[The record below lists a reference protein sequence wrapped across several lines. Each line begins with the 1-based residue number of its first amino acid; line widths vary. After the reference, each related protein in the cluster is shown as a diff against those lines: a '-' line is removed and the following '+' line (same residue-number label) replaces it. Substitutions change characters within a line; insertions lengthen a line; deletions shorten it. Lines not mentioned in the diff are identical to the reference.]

1 MSKGIRNGEL
11 GMRNLNYA
19 LRITNCALL
28 FLLLIICATAFAKN
42 VTVTGTGITATE
54 AENDALRAAVE
65 NTLGVLVDS
74 ETLVQNSM
82 LISDNIY
89 TQSRG
94 FVTDYQVLSREQIA
108 GGWRVTINA
117 EVDTQPD
124 SKLMSELTRLGIIN
138 VQLRNPKIAVY
149 VPEQHLNYSVGGAG
163 GETAIVK
170 TLLNAGFSNVVEV
183 GTGLSYQN
191 PMAMN
196 VAQMKAAADK
206 FGVDIMI
213 VGESFSEGVGDLG
226 NYLPGNQRTNMEACR
241 ARVEAKMFIVRTGQV
256 IAADGKYGSS
266 YDNSQAIAAK
276 KALATAGEQ
285 MGNYFVEQI
294 TGMYTSRQG
303 VEVIVYG
310 ADFSKINLV
319 QSALGRVSRVKNVN
333 LSSYENGRGVFNV
346 GYGGSPQT
354 LFNELQALTPANLTL
369 QALTYNTL
377 TIYVR

>member
-1 MSKGIRNGEL
+1 MKKFAIIIF
-11 GMRNLNYA
+11 A
-19 LRITNCALL
+19 LMM
-28 FLLLIICATAFAKN
+28 ICVTASAKM
-42 VTVTGTGITATE
+42 VTVTGMGATSNE

-82 LISDNIY
+82 LINDQIY

-94 FVTDYQVLSREQIA
+94 FVNDYQVLSREQI
-108 GGWRVTINA
+108 GNVWRVTINA
-117 EVDTQPD
+117 VVDDQPN
-124 SKLMSELTRLGIIN
+124 SRLMSELTRLGIIN

-149 VPEQHLNYSVGGAG
+149 VPEQHLNYGVGGSG

-183 GTGLSYQN
+183 GTGLSYSN
-191 PMAMN
+191 PMGMN
-196 VAQMKAAADK
+196 AAQMRQAAQAY
-206 FGVDIMI
+206 GADIMI
-213 VGESFSEGVGDLG
+213 VGESFSEGVGDVG
-226 NYLPGNQRTNMEACR
+226 KWLPGNQRTNMEACR

-256 IAADGKYGSS
+256 IAADGKFASA

-276 KALATAGEQ
+276 KALASAGEE

-303 VEVIVYG
+303 VEVVVYA
-310 ADFSKINLV
+310 ADFSKINAV
-319 QSALGRVSRVKNVN
+319 QSALGKVNRVKNVN
-333 LSSYENGRGVFNV
+333 LSSYENGRAVFNLQ
-346 GYGGSPQT
+346 YGGSPQT
-354 LFNELQALTPANLTL
+354 LFNELQAVMNAELTL
-369 QALTYNTL
+369 QSLAYNTL

>member
-1 MSKGIRNGEL
+1 MKKFVIIIFS
-11 GMRNLNYA
+11 
-19 LRITNCALL
+19 LL
-28 FLLLIICATAFAKN
+28 MIICAEAAAKN
-42 VTVTGTGITATE
+42 ITVTGTGMTPSE

-74 ETLVQNSM
+74 ETLVQNQM
-82 LISDNIY
+82 LISDQIY

-94 FVTDYQVLSREQIA
+94 FVNDYYVVSREQI
-108 GGWRVTINA
+108 GEIWRVTINA
-117 EVDTQPD
+117 EIDTQPD
-124 SKLMSELTRLGIIN
+124 SKLMSELARLGIIN

-149 VPEQHLNYSVGGAG
+149 VPEQHLNYNVGGSG

-183 GTGLSYQN
+183 GTGLNYQS

-196 VAQMKAAADK
+196 VAQMKQAAQNFSA
-206 FGVDIMI
+206 DIMI

-241 ARVEAKMFIVRTGQV
+241 ARVEAKMFVVRTGQV
-256 IAADGKYGSS
+256 IAADGKYGSA

-276 KALATAGEQ
+276 KALASAGEQ

-294 TGMYTSRQG
+294 TGMYTSRQA

-319 QSALGRVSRVKNVN
+319 QNALGKISRVKTVN
-333 LSSYENGRGVFNV
+333 LSSYENGRAIFNV

-354 LFNELQALTPANLTL
+354 LFNELQAVTNADLVL
-369 QALTYNTL
+369 QSLTYSTL
-377 TIYVR
+377 TIYVK

>member
-1 MSKGIRNGEL
+1 MKKFAIIIFS
-11 GMRNLNYA
+11 
-19 LRITNCALL
+19 LL
-28 FLLLIICATAFAKN
+28 MMICATALAKN
-42 VTVTGTGITATE
+42 VTVTGTGLTATD

-65 NTLGVLVDS
+65 NTLGVLVDA

-82 LISDNIY
+82 LISDQIY

-94 FVTDYQVLSREQIA
+94 FVNEYHVVSREEV
-108 GGWRVTINA
+108 GGVWRVTINA
-117 EVDTQPD
+117 TVDDQPN
-124 SKLMSELTRLGIIN
+124 SKLMNELTRLGIIN

-149 VPEQHLNYSVGGAG
+149 VPEQHLNYSLGGAG

-170 TLLNAGFSNVVEV
+170 ALLNAGFSNVVEV
-183 GTGLSYQN
+183 GTGLNYQS

-196 VAQMKAAADK
+196 VAQMKQAAQT
-206 FGVDIMI
+206 FGADIMI
-213 VGESFSEGVGDLG
+213 VGESFSEGVGDMG
-226 NYLPGNQRTNMEACR
+226 NYLPGNQVTNMQACR

-256 IAADGKYGSS
+256 IAADGKYGSA

-276 KALATAGEQ
+276 KALASAGEQ
-285 MGNYFVEQI
+285 MGNYFVDQI

-303 VEVIVYG
+303 VEVIVYA

-319 QSALGRVSRVKNVN
+319 QSALGRVNRVKNVN
-333 LSSYENGRGVFNV
+333 LSSYENGRAVFNI

-354 LFNELQALTPANLTL
+354 LFNELQALTPVELTL
-369 QALTYNTL
+369 QSLAYNTL

>member
-1 MSKGIRNGEL
+1 MKKFSI
-11 GMRNLNYA
+11 M
-19 LRITNCALL
+19 IFALL
-28 FLLLIICATAFAKN
+28 MILSATAFAKN
-42 VTVTGTGITATE
+42 VTVTGSGITPSD

-65 NTLGVLVDS
+65 NTVGVLVDAQ
-74 ETLVQNSM
+74 TLVENSM
-82 LISDNIY
+82 LIEDNIY

-94 FVTDYQVLSREQIA
+94 FVNNYSVLSREQVGDI
-108 GGWRVTINA
+108 WRVTINA
-117 EVDTQPD
+117 DVDDQPN
-124 SKLMSELTRLGIIN
+124 SKLMNELTRLGIIN

-149 VPEQHLNYSVGGAG
+149 VPEQHLNYNVGGAG

-170 TLLNAGFSNVVEV
+170 TLLNAGFNFVTEV
-183 GTGLSYQN
+183 GTGLNYQN
-191 PMAMN
+191 PMSMN

-226 NYLPGNQRTNMEACR
+226 NYLPGNQVTNMQACR
-241 ARVEAKMFIVRTGQV
+241 ARVEAKMFIVKTGQV
-256 IAADGKYGSS
+256 IAADGKYGSA

-276 KALATAGEQ
+276 KALASAGEQ

-319 QSALGRVSRVKNVN
+319 QSALGKINRVKNIN
-333 LSSYENGRGVFNV
+333 LSSYDGGRAVFTV
-346 GYGGSPQT
+346 MYGGSPQT
-354 LFNELQALTPANLTL
+354 LFNELRANTPADLTL
-369 QALTYNTL
+369 QSLTYNTL
-377 TIYVR
+377 TVFVR

>member
-1 MSKGIRNGEL
+1 MKKFAIIIFSVL
-11 GMRNLNYA
+11 ML
-19 LRITNCALL
+19 
-28 FLLLIICATAFAKN
+28 ICAEAAAKN
-42 VTVTGTGITATE
+42 ITVAGMGATPSD

-65 NTLGVLVDS
+65 NTVGVLVDS
-74 ETLVQNSM
+74 ETLVENSM
-82 LISDNIY
+82 LIRDQIY
-89 TQSRG
+89 THSRG
-94 FVTDYQVLSREQIA
+94 FVNNYTVISREQIA
-108 GGWRVTINA
+108 NGWRVTINA
-117 EVDTQPD
+117 EVDDQPN
-124 SKLMSELTRLGIIN
+124 SKLMNELTRLGIIN

-183 GTGLSYQN
+183 GTGLNYQS
-191 PMAMN
+191 PLSMN
-196 VAQMKAAADK
+196 VAQMKQAAQNYGA
-206 FGVDIMI
+206 DIMI

-256 IAADGKYGSS
+256 IAADGKYGSA

-276 KALATAGEQ
+276 KALASAGEQ

-303 VEVIVYG
+303 VEVVVYG

-319 QSALGRVSRVKNVN
+319 QNALGKVNRVKNVN
-333 LSSYENGRGVFNV
+333 LSSYENGRAVFNV

-354 LFNELQALTPANLTL
+354 LFNELRALTPADLTL
-369 QALTYNTL
+369 QSLAYNTL

>member
-1 MSKGIRNGEL
+1 MKKFAIMIFS
-11 GMRNLNYA
+11 
-19 LRITNCALL
+19 
-28 FLLLIICATAFAKN
+28 LLIVLSATAFAKN
-42 VTVTGTGITATE
+42 VTVTGTGMTPSD

-74 ETLVQNSM
+74 ETLVQNNM
-82 LISDNIY
+82 LINDQIY

-94 FVTDYQVLSREQIA
+94 FVTDYSVISREEFA

-117 EVDTQPD
+117 TVDDQPN
-124 SKLMSELTRLGIIN
+124 SKLMNELTRLGIIN

-149 VPEQHLNYSVGGAG
+149 VPEQHLNYNVGGAG

-170 TLLNAGFSNVVEV
+170 ALLNAGFNFVTEV
-183 GTGLSYQN
+183 GTGLNYQS
-191 PMAMN
+191 PMSMN
-196 VAQMKAAADK
+196 VAQMKSAAEK

-213 VGESFSEGVGDLG
+213 VGESFSESVGDLG
-226 NYLPGNQRTNMEACR
+226 NYLPGNQRTNMQACR

-256 IAADGKYGSS
+256 IAADGKYGSA
-266 YDNSQAIAAK
+266 YDNSEAVAAK
-276 KALATAGEQ
+276 KALASAGEQ

-303 VEVIVYG
+303 VEVIVIG

-319 QSALGRVSRVKNVN
+319 QSALGKVNRVKNVN
-333 LSSYENGRGVFNV
+333 LSSYDGGRAVFTV
-346 GYGGSPQT
+346 MYGGSPQT
-354 LFNELQALTPANLTL
+354 LFNELRAQTTADLTL
-369 QALTYNTL
+369 QSLAYNTL

>member
-1 MSKGIRNGEL
+1 MKKFAIIIFSL
-11 GMRNLNYA
+11 MM
-19 LRITNCALL
+19 
-28 FLLLIICATAFAKN
+28 IICAEATAKN
-42 VTVTGTGITATE
+42 VTVTGTGITPSD

-65 NTLGVLVDS
+65 DTVGVLVDS

-82 LISDNIY
+82 LISDQIY

-94 FVTDYQVLSREQIA
+94 FVNEYTVLSREQFA

-117 EVDTQPD
+117 TVDDNPD
-124 SKLMSELTRLGIIN
+124 SKLMNELTRLGIIN

-149 VPEQHLNYSVGGAG
+149 VPEQHLNYNVGGAG
-163 GETAIVK
+163 GETALVK
-170 TLLNAGFSNVVEV
+170 ALLNAGFSNVVEV
-183 GTGLSYQN
+183 GTGLNYQS

-196 VAQMKAAADK
+196 VAQMKQAAEK
-206 FGVDIMI
+206 FGADIMI
-213 VGESFSEGVGDLG
+213 VGESFSEGVGDMG

-241 ARVEAKMFIVRTGQV
+241 ARVEAKMFIVKTGQV
-256 IAADGKYGSS
+256 IAADGKYGSA

-276 KALATAGEQ
+276 KALASAGEQ

-294 TGMYTSRQG
+294 TGMYTSRQA
-303 VEVIVYG
+303 VEIIVYG

-333 LSSYENGRGVFNV
+333 LSSYENGRAVFNV

-354 LFNELQALTPANLTL
+354 LFNELQALTTAELTL
-369 QALTYNTL
+369 QALAYNTL

>member
-1 MSKGIRNGEL
+1 MKKFAI
-11 GMRNLNYA
+11 M
-19 LRITNCALL
+19 IFALL
-28 FLLLIICATAFAKN
+28 MIFSATALAKN
-42 VTVTGTGITATE
+42 VTVTGTGMTPSE

-82 LISDNIY
+82 LINDQIY

-94 FVTDYQVLSREQIA
+94 FVNDYYVVSREEFG

-117 EVDTQPD
+117 TVDDQPN
-124 SKLMSELTRLGIIN
+124 SKLMNELTRLGIIN

-149 VPEQHLNYSVGGAG
+149 VPEQHLNYNVGGAG

-170 TLLNAGFSNVVEV
+170 TLLNAGFNFVTEV
-183 GTGLSYQN
+183 GTGLNYQS
-191 PMAMN
+191 PMSMN
-196 VAQMKAAADK
+196 VAQMKAAAEK

-226 NYLPGNQRTNMEACR
+226 NYLPGNQRTNMQACR

-256 IAADGKYGSS
+256 IAADGKYGSA
-266 YDNSQAIAAK
+266 YDNSEAVAAK
-276 KALATAGEQ
+276 KALAKAGEE

-319 QSALGRVSRVKNVN
+319 QSALGKVNRVKNVN
-333 LSSYENGRGVFNV
+333 LSSYDNGRAVFTV
-346 GYGGSPQT
+346 MYGGSPQT
-354 LFNELQALTPANLTL
+354 LFNELQAVTTANLTL
-369 QALTYNTL
+369 QSLAYNTL
-377 TIYVR
+377 TIYVH

>member
-1 MSKGIRNGEL
+1 MKKFAAI
-11 GMRNLNYA
+11 
-19 LRITNCALL
+19 IFALL
-28 FLLLIICATAFAKN
+28 MICAPAAAKN
-42 VTVTGTGITATE
+42 VTVTGTGLTATD

-65 NTLGVLVDS
+65 NTLGVLVDA
-74 ETLVQNSM
+74 ETLVQNNM
-82 LISDNIY
+82 LISDQIY

-94 FVTDYQVLSREQIA
+94 FVNEYYVVSREEV
-108 GGWRVTINA
+108 GGVWHVTINA
-117 EVDTQPD
+117 TVDDQPN
-124 SKLMSELTRLGIIN
+124 SKLMNELTRLGIIN

-149 VPEQHLNYSVGGAG
+149 VPEQHLNYNVGGAG

-170 TLLNAGFSNVVEV
+170 ALLNAGFSNVVEV
-183 GTGLSYQN
+183 GTGLNYQS

-196 VAQMKAAADK
+196 VAQMKQAAQT
-206 FGVDIMI
+206 FGADIMI
-213 VGESFSEGVGDLG
+213 VGESFSEGVGDMG
-226 NYLPGNQRTNMEACR
+226 NYLPGNQVTNMQACR

-256 IAADGKYGSS
+256 IAADGKYGSA

-276 KALATAGEQ
+276 KALASAGEQ

-303 VEVIVYG
+303 VEVIVYA

-319 QSALGRVSRVKNVN
+319 QSALGNVSRVKNVN
-333 LSSYENGRGVFNV
+333 LSSYENGRAVFNI

-354 LFNELQALTPANLTL
+354 LFNELQALTPAELTL
-369 QALTYNTL
+369 QSLAYNTL